1 MSDQTSQTYR
11 KAPTMRMRDG
21 SALRRAHAWFMAAA
35 AACGLIPATVTFA
48 VPSVKNGPSRRL
60 EHPT

>member
-1 MSDQTSQTYR
+1 MSSTIQTYR
-11 KAPTMRMRDG
+11 QDPTMRIRNG
-21 SALRRAHAWFMAAA
+21 SALRRAHAWTMSFA

>member
-1 MSDQTSQTYR
+1 MNTQYFEMQMTQ
-11 KAPTMRMRDG
+11 KMR
-21 SALRRAHAWFMAAA
+21 SEVAIRRAHAWLTALAAS
-35 AACGLIPATVTFA
+35 CGLIPATFAFA

>member
-1 MSDQTSQTYR
+1 MSPMYR
-11 KAPTMRMRDG
+11 QAQTMR
-21 SALRRAHAWFMAAA
+21 SEVALRRAHAWLVDFA
-35 AACGLIPATVTFA
+35 AACGLIPTTVTFA